1 MLPRQPVL
9 IIVQNL
15 PVPLDRR
22 LWLECQALRDSAESS
37 DVATIARTH
46 PVTLEPNQL
55 DRAIGARRR
64 QLTMVISPG
73 QSPLEVLWHKRRGR
87 HAGPVGSVTVSRLP
101 TTYRL
106 RAGLPR
112 MPVGWV
118 TAYLREVMVRDGS
131 EVIAITVYNASSFWP
146 VNYPFLPASA
156 GESSFHRRLR
166 QEAAGGRSPD
176 HYRPDPDAVP
186 ERSGPECGCGQYAKC
201 RFDTRQ
207 RDEHGA

>member
-1 MLPRQPVL
+1 MLPRQPAL

-37 DVATIARTH
+37 EVATFART
-46 PVTLEPNQL
+46 
-55 DRAIGARRR
+55 
-64 QLTMVISPG
+64 
-73 QSPLEVLWHKRRGR
+73 
-87 HAGPVGSVTVSRLP
+87 HAGPVGSVTVSWLP

-131 EVIAITVYNASSFWP
+131 EVIAITVYNAFSFCQ
-146 VNYPFLPASA
+146 YRSRSLSRHASNMTRMASVKRRGA
-156 GESSFHRRLR
+156 GKG
-166 QEAAGGRSPD
+166 QVQNVDAASMLNADLIPGNATNTEP
-176 HYRPDPDAVP
+176 
-186 ERSGPECGCGQYAKC
+186 K
-201 RFDTRQ
+201 
-207 RDEHGA
+207 